1 MPLVA
6 GLAAAVGQPRQM
18 LLTVQRDDVG
28 RRNDFDIR
36 MLFQPLDQI
45 FGHRLAQARTA
56 ENDMDLL
63 RDAGE
68 IDRSLTRRIA
78 RSDDR
83 HLGIAARSE
92 ERRGGTEGVSPC
104 RSQWPL

>member
-1 MPLVA
+1 MPLGA

-45 FGHRLAQARTA
+45 FGHRLAQARPA

-63 RDAGE
+63 RDAREVDQIGSASLRERVGPYVE
-68 IDRSLTRRIA
+68 IPVVAVTSKKKKKK
-78 RSDDR
+78 
-83 HLGIAARSE
+83 
-92 ERRGGTEGVSPC
+92 
-104 RSQWPL
+104 